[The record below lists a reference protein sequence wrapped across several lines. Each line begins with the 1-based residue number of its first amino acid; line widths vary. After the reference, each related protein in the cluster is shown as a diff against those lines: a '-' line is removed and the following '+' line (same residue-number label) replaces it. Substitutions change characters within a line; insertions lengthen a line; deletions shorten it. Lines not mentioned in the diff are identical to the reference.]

1 MYPNKM
7 RYVLERNILNA
18 MFKINKL
25 FESPPPKNNNNNNN
39 NNNKISYSH
48 HKIIENKQ
56 LAQETRKL
64 TRAKARRIT
73 F

>member
-1 MYPNKM
+1 
-7 RYVLERNILNA
+7 
-18 MFKINKL
+18 MFVGVGFFYNTHP
-25 FESPPPKNNNNNNN
+25 PPPKKKKKKKNNN

>member
-1 MYPNKM
+1 M

>member
-25 FESPPPKNNNNNNN
+25 FESPPPPKKKKNNN

>member
-1 MYPNKM
+1 M

-25 FESPPPKNNNNNNN
+25 FESPPPPKKKKINN